1 MKSFTAGPMVET
13 PRDRNIPITD
23 DRGRPGTRLVAVGI
37 AWTVGA
43 RWAIR
48 GIGLISTI
56 ILARLLQ
63 PTDFGLVAMGALTVQ
78 FVLVFA
84 DAGQA
89 MAVIRNV
96 DATEEHFDTAWT
108 MSIVIGVCVSA
119 ILFAAAPLAGHYFHE
134 PRAAA
139 VVRVIALK
147 PLINGFT
154 NVGVLRFR
162 KDLRFGKDFQFL
174 TVQRMST
181 FIVGIA
187 LAFALR
193 SYWALVIASVGG
205 EVVSVLASYRLSPY
219 RPRLRLTK
227 LREIW
232 SYSIWMQLG
241 NIGSFFGEQT
251 DQLVLGGL
259 AGAGS
264 MGLYNVSRD
273 VASAPTEELVVPMA
287 RVLFPYYATLQREPS
302 QLAKAY
308 LDVLSCMAL
317 IALSTGV
324 GVALVAQDLV
334 STVLGQKWAAGAPLI
349 GWLAVGSGILGVS
362 RSANAVLMA
371 TGSSRLF
378 ALRSWLFVVL
388 FAPAAFVGGLGWGP
402 IGVAVSRTLATLV
415 FAPVMF
421 YTAMKVTKITAKDI
435 MGRLWRPVLAAL
447 AMAAAVK
454 LSGLN
459 AGVAPGPMR
468 LMCDVVAGSVT
479 FSATILLLWV
489 LANRPA
495 GVEHL
500 IVRQIAQFG
509 RRGRYVARAA
519 LLLRRPGNH

>member
-1 MKSFTAGPMVET
+1 MDET
-13 PRDRNIPITD
+13 PRGRRISTTD
-23 DRGRPGTRLVAVGI
+23 DRGRPGTRLVAAGV

-43 RWAIR
+43 RWASR

-119 ILFAAAPLAGHYFHE
+119 ILLAAAPLAGLYFHE
-134 PRAAA
+134 PRAIA

-154 NVGVLRFR
+154 NVGVLQFR

-174 TVQRMST
+174 TIQRLST

-193 SYWALVIASVGG
+193 SYWALVIASVCG
-205 EVVSVLASYRLSPY
+205 EVLSVFASYRLSPY

-227 LREIW
+227 LHEIW
-232 SYSIWMQLG
+232 SYSIWMQCG

-251 DQLVLGGL
+251 DQLVVGGV

-287 RVLFPYYATLQREPS
+287 RVLFPYYATLQHEPS
-302 QLAKAY
+302 LLAKAY
-308 LDVLSCMAL
+308 LDVLSCMGL
-317 IALSTGV
+317 VALSTGV
-324 GVALVAQDLV
+324 GVALVADDLV

-349 GWLAVGSGILGVS
+349 AWLAVGSGILGVS
-362 RSANAVLMA
+362 RSANAVVIA
-371 TGSSRLF
+371 TGGGRLF
-378 ALRSWLFVVL
+378 ALRSWFFVML
-388 FAPAAFVGGLGWGP
+388 FAPAALIGGLNWGA
-402 IGVAVSRTLATLV
+402 IGVAVSRTLVTLL

-421 YTAMKVTKITAKDI
+421 YTAMKVTEITAKDI
-435 MGRLWRPVLAAL
+435 MGRLWRPVLAAS

-459 AGVAPGPMR
+459 AAVPPGPIR
-468 LMCDVVAGSVT
+468 LICDVGVGSVT

-495 GVEHL
+495 GAEHI
-500 IVRQIAQFG
+500 IVRQLTKVA
-509 RRGRYVARAA
+509 RRGRSVAGAA
-519 LLLRRPGNH
+519 LLRRSGNQ